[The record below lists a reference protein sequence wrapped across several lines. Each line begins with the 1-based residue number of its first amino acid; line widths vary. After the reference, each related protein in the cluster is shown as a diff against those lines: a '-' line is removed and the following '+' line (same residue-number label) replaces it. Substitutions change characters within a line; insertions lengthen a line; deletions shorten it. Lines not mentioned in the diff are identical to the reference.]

1 MSKYRN
7 LRNDELQQLQSQ
19 GCVCD
24 DWSGI
29 QVAEDF
35 DAKYLKNVIFSGKNK
50 VGSFTGTYTDKS
62 GIVRHSGIYNATL
75 HNCEVSDDVYIN
87 KIGNYIANYKIGRNS
102 FIENVSLLAV
112 DEETSFGN
120 GVEVAVINEG
130 GGREVP
136 IYDFLS
142 SSVAYIIALYRYRKE
157 VVAWLCDEIKRYALS
172 ITSKTGM
179 VGEGTRIVNCGKIRN
194 VKIGDK
200 AVLDG
205 CALLENGSVNSNA
218 MAPVKV
224 GVGVNARDFIFSSGS
239 EVADGALIERC
250 FVGQGSVVG
259 KQFSATDVLFFAN
272 CQAFHGEAASL
283 FAGPYTVTHHK
294 SSLLIAGFFSFLN
307 VGSGSNQSNHGY
319 KFGPV
324 HQGIVERGS
333 KTTSDSYLLWPARIG
348 AFTLIKGRHT
358 THPDTTDLPFSY
370 LIEDKGVSFLVPA
383 VNLRS
388 VGTARDV
395 QKWPKRDNR
404 KDPVLLDN
412 INFNLLNPYT
422 VGKIKSGIEK
432 LKQIKQAERS
442 SNGNYL
448 YDGLQI
454 KETALQRGLYLYEKY
469 AFKYVMEAIIKKL
482 KNRELGSIEE
492 VRKILS
498 NKIPLMVR
506 EWIDLGGMIVC
517 KRCVDEM
524 LCRIELHGYDNIEFV
539 NNYLS
544 DFYKNYEINEWS
556 WINAFAEEILSI
568 NFATLSKER
577 LCELLD
583 LYRKGEEDI
592 VEMLLEDAKKDYAEK
607 MRIGYGMDD
616 ESRQLD
622 DLNLVR
628 GDMSQTSFVRD
639 LERHMEMVSREV
651 ASLLLRVKSI
661 KD

>member
-1 MSKYRN
+1 MKKYRK
-7 LRNDELQQLQSQ
+7 LSDDELLQLQSQ

-24 DWSGI
+24 DWSSI
-29 QVAEDF
+29 EVAEDF
-35 DAKYLKNVIFSGKNK
+35 EVRYIKNVCFSGKNK
-50 VGSFTGTYTDKS
+50 LGSFTATYTEKS

-87 KIGNYIANYKIGRNS
+87 KIGRYIANYKIGRNS
-102 FIENVSLLAV
+102 YIENVDLLAV
-112 DEETSFGN
+112 DEKSSFGN

-142 SSVAYIIALYRYRKE
+142 SSIAYIIALYRYRKE
-157 VVAWLCDEIKRYALS
+157 AVAWLCNEVKRYALS
-172 ITSKTGM
+172 ITSNMGL
-179 VGEGTRIVNCGKIRN
+179 VGDGVRIVNCGEIRN
-194 VKIGDK
+194 VKIGDN
-200 AVLDG
+200 AIIDG

-218 MAPVKV
+218 IAPVKV
-224 GVGVNARDFIFSSGS
+224 GIGVNARNFIFSSGS

-283 FAGPYTVTHHK
+283 FAGPYTVSHHK
-294 SSLLIAGFFSFLN
+294 SSLLIAGLYSFLN

-324 HQGIVERGS
+324 HQGIVGRGS

-358 THPDTTDLPFSY
+358 THPDTMSFPFSY
-370 LIEDKGVSFLVPA
+370 LIEDNGVSYLVPA

-388 VGTARDV
+388 VGTVRDV
-395 QKWPKRDNR
+395 QKWQKRDNR
-404 KDPVLLDN
+404 KDEFLLDK
-412 INFNLLNPYT
+412 ISFSLLNPYT
-422 VGKIKSGIEK
+422 VGRMRSGIEK
-432 LKQIKQAERS
+432 LKQIKQTEKL
-442 SNGNYL
+442 SNGNYF
-448 YDGLQI
+448 YKGLQI
-454 KETALQRGLYLYEKY
+454 KESALQRGMAVYKKY
-469 AFKYVMEAIIKKL
+469 AFKYVVEAIIKKL
-482 KNRELGSIEE
+482 KSREFGSIEE

-498 NKIPLMVR
+498 DKLPLMEG
-506 EWIDLGGMIVC
+506 EWVDLGGLIIC
-517 KRCVDEM
+517 KQCVDEM
-524 LCRIELHGYDNIEFV
+524 LCRIEAHEYENIDFV

-544 DFYKNYEINEWS
+544 VFYKNYEINEWS
-556 WINAFAEEILSI
+556 WVNAFAEERFNI
-568 NFATLSKER
+568 NFAELSKER
-577 LCELLD
+577 LYQLLD

-592 VEMLLEDAKKDYAEK
+592 VEMLLEDAKKDYAEQ
-607 MRIGYGMDD
+607 MRIGYGMDN

-628 GDMSQTSFVRD
+628 GEISQTSFVND
-639 LERHMEMVSREV
+639 LSQHIENVRQEV
-651 ASLLLRVKSI
+651 ESLLLRIKSI
-661 KD
+661 RE

>member
-1 MSKYRN
+1 MKKYRN
-7 LRNDELQQLQSQ
+7 LRNDELLQLQSQ

-24 DWSGI
+24 DWSSI
-29 QVAEDF
+29 EVAEDF
-35 DAKYLKNVIFSGKNK
+35 EVKYIKNVCFSGTNK
-50 VGSFTGTYTDKS
+50 LGSCTSTYTEKS
-62 GIVRHSGIYNATL
+62 GIVRHSGIYNVTL
-75 HNCEVSDDVYIN
+75 HNCEVSDNVYIN
-87 KIGNYIANYKIGRNS
+87 KIGNYIANYKIGKNS
-102 FIENVSLLAV
+102 YIENVDLLAV
-112 DEETSFGN
+112 DGETSFGN

-157 VVAWLCDEIKRYALS
+157 AVSWLCNEIKRYAMS
-172 ITSKTGM
+172 VTSNMGM
-179 VGEGTRIVNCGKIRN
+179 VGDGVRIVNCGEIRN
-194 VKIGDK
+194 VKIGDN
-200 AVLDG
+200 AIIEG
-205 CALLENGSVNSNA
+205 CTLLENGSVNSNA
-218 MAPVKV
+218 IAPVKV
-224 GVGVNARDFIFSSGS
+224 GVGVNAKDFIFSSGS
-239 EVADGALIERC
+239 EVTDGALIERC

-324 HQGIVERGS
+324 HQGIVGRGS

-358 THPDTTDLPFSY
+358 THPDTMLFPFSY
-370 LIEDKGVSFLVPA
+370 LIEDEGISFLVPA

-388 VGTARDV
+388 VGTARDE
-395 QKWPKRDNR
+395 QKWQKRDNR
-404 KDPVLLDN
+404 KDDFLLDK
-412 INFNLLNPYT
+412 ISFSLLNPYT
-422 VGKIKSGIEK
+422 VGRIRSGMEK
-432 LKQIKQAERS
+432 LEQIRQTEKML
-442 SNGNYL
+442 NGNYF

-454 KETALQRGLYLYEKY
+454 KESALLRGLSLYKKY
-469 AFKYVMEAIIKKL
+469 AFKYVVEALFKKIKDQDF
-482 KNRELGSIEE
+482 RSIEE

-498 NKIPLMVR
+498 NKLPLLEG
-506 EWIDLGGMIVC
+506 EWVDLGGLIIC
-517 KRCVDEM
+517 KHCVDEV
-524 LCRIELHGYDNIEFV
+524 LCNIETSKYDNMDFV

-544 DFYKNYEINEWS
+544 DFYKNYKINEWS
-556 WINAFAEEILSI
+556 WINAFAEEEFSI
-568 NFATLSKER
+568 NFAELSKER
-577 LCELLD
+577 LCQLLD

-607 MRIGYGMDD
+607 MRVGYGMDD
-616 ESRQLD
+616 EGRQMED
-622 DLNLVR
+622 MNFVR
-628 GDMSQTSFVRD
+628 GEMLRTSFVKD
-639 LERHMEMVSREV
+639 LKQHTQNVCQEV
-651 ASLLLRVKSI
+651 ANLLLRIENI